1 MPQPLPE
8 KRSRLFKWLRNAA
21 LPAAAVVLAL
31 LLWGVDTLN
40 NARQARERHQTERE
54 LFAVSSLQADSLV
67 AWREQRLTD
76 AATLTDDTMFAEAV
90 STWLNAPTDALQSLV
105 QERLRT
111 LQERARYTVVYFVDP
126 HGNLLLNA
134 GDAVIGRMPEPER
147 EALRDAIAQAT
158 VGVVEP
164 RRDPFF
170 AFPFF
175 SLLAPVFDG
184 ARPIGAIWLVSD
196 VRTTLYPLLMSWP
209 TPNESAEASIVTRSG
224 ADVLFVSPLRNR
236 AGSELDFRVPLANAS
251 DPAVQAVSGVR
262 GTFYGQDYRGKRV
275 VAMLRAVP
283 GSPWVT
289 VTKVDE
295 DEVFADARV
304 REGLAISLTVS
315 VGLLLAGLIFSFSQR
330 QARLRELALKT
341 ELQRTVRWHESA
353 QKTATVGYYAYDLVT
368 GEFSASAM
376 TRSIFGVAE
385 GDSLNLKQW
394 IGVLHPDDRERTLA
408 LHKQSR
414 DRRVPL
420 RVQYRVLR
428 ALDGQVRWVDSWG
441 EWELAGGQVV
451 RAVGTVQDITDRKA
465 AEDTLAAYSVALEA
479 MVRLD
484 PLTQVANRRAM
495 DEHLDTELNR
505 ARRYGAPVSLL
516 MIDVDHFKAYN
527 DHYGHVA
534 GDSCLQA
541 VAQAISSSVNR
552 AGELVAR
559 YGGEEFAVVLPDV
572 DAQQALAIAERTCA
586 AVRVAGL
593 AHAARPDSIDV
604 VTVSIG
610 VACVQTQVVEQGAAT
625 ADDTAQVALFSGAGD
640 ALAVETGAADAT
652 DVPTAA
658 EDARL
663 LFLHADTA
671 LYAAKQAGR
680 NQALVYAVP

>member
-1 MPQPLPE
+1 MPQPPPKKPPHLAN
-8 KRSRLFKWLRNAA
+8 WLLKAA
-21 LPAAAVVLAL
+21 LPVAAAVLAL
-31 LLWGVDTLN
+31 LLWGVSTLN
-40 NARQARERHQTERE
+40 DARQERERHQTERE

-76 AATLTDDTMFAEAV
+76 AATLSDDTMFAEAAA
-90 STWLNAPTDALQSLV
+90 TWLNTPTDALQSLV
-105 QERLRT
+105 RERLRT
-111 LQERARYTVVYFVDP
+111 LQERARYTAVYFVDP
-126 HGNLLLNA
+126 NGNLLLNA
-134 GDAVIGRMPEPER
+134 ADAVVGRMPEPER
-147 EALRDAIAQAT
+147 EALRDATAQAT

-184 ARPIGAIWLVSD
+184 ARPVGAIWLVSD

-236 AGSELDFRVPLANAS
+236 AGSELDFRVPLANVS
-251 DPAVQAVSGVR
+251 DPAVQAVNGVR
-262 GTFYGQDYRGKRV
+262 GSFYGPDYRGKRV
-275 VAMLRAVP
+275 VATLRAVP
-283 GSPWVT
+283 NSPWFT

-341 ELQRTVRWHESA
+341 ELQRTVRWLDSA
-353 QKTATVGYYAYDLVT
+353 QKTASVGYYAYDVVT
-368 GEFSASAM
+368 GEFTASAM
-376 TRSIFGVAE
+376 TRSIFNVAE
-385 GDSLNLKQW
+385 GDDLNLKQW
-394 IGVLHPDDRERTLA
+394 MGMLHPDDRERTLA
-408 LHKQSR
+408 LHKQSQ
-414 DRRVPL
+414 DRHAPL

-428 ALDGQVRWVDSWG
+428 AQDGQLRWVDSWG
-441 EWELAGGQVV
+441 EWELAEGQVV
-451 RAVGTVQDITDRKA
+451 RAIGTVQDITERKA
-465 AEDTLAAYSVALEA
+465 AEDKLAAYSVALEA

-505 ARRYGAPVSLL
+505 ARRYGSPVSLL
-516 MIDVDHFKAYN
+516 MVDVDHFKAFN

-541 VAQAISSSVNR
+541 VAQAISASVNR

-572 DAQQALAIAERTCA
+572 DAQQAFAIAERTCA
-586 AVRVAGL
+586 AVRAACL
-593 AHAARPDSIDV
+593 AHAARPDGV
-604 VTVSIG
+604 ELVTVSIG
-610 VACVQTQVVEQGAAT
+610 VACVQTKMAEQMVSQPEA
-625 ADDTAQVALFSGAGD
+625 VNGD
-640 ALAVETGAADAT
+640 

-658 EDARL
+658 GDARL
-663 LFLHADTA
+663 LFLQADTA

-680 NQALVYAVP
+680 NLALIYTAP